1 MSKFAQMREPD
12 LVIDLS
18 DIAGSVKKNVGL
30 DDYFYIKE
38 YRERKQFLTDTI
50 DSMSVEDVCKAIMQY
65 NKDDYGLDPEQRKP
79 ITLYLDTPGGEV
91 SAGLKLIDT
100 IQASKTPVH
109 IVNMGS
115 CFSMGFM
122 IYVAGHRRVASR
134 NAIFLMHDGSIDAS
148 GTTSKTRDLMEFS
161 DRLDGRLK
169 NLVLAMTKIPA
180 ELYDEKARKE
190 WYMFAEEAKELGVV
204 DEIIGVDCEMDDVI

>member
-1 MSKFAQMREPD
+1 MDKFAQMREPD

-18 DIAGSVKKNVGL
+18 DIAGAVKKNIGL

-38 YRERKQFLTDTI
+38 YKERKQFLTDVVEAMT
-50 DSMSVEDVCKAIMQY
+50 VEDICKAIMQY
-65 NKDDYGLDPEQRKP
+65 NKDDYGLEPEQRKP

-91 SAGLKLIDT
+91 AAGLKLIDM

-122 IYVAGHRRVASR
+122 IYIVGHRRVAGR
-134 NAIFLMHDGSIDAS
+134 NATFLMHDGSIDAS

-169 NLVLAMTKIPA
+169 SLVLSTTKIPA

-204 DEIIGVDCEMDDVI
+204 DEIIGVDCDMDDII